1 MMPRQQS
8 PDDVLLSVIVP
19 AYNEAATIEA
29 ALRQLK
35 QVPLRVEVIAV
46 NDASTDGTGTILDG
60 LAGSGLVQRVLHH
73 ATNRGKGAAL
83 RTGIAAATGSVIVA
97 QDADL
102 EYDPAELPR
111 LLAPIKEGRA
121 DAVYGSRFQGGPR
134 RVLFFWHA
142 VGNNFLTLV
151 STMFTNLNLTDME
164 TGSKLVRADL
174 LKRLPLTATRVGI
187 ELELTAR
194 LAQAGARILGLALS
208 YRGPT
213 DAEGQKMTSGDGAPP

>member
-1 MMPRQQS
+1 MKGMIR
-8 PDDVLLSVIVP
+8 
-19 AYNEAATIEA
+19 
-29 ALRQLK
+29 
-35 QVPLRVEVIAV
+35 PLRFYRHEL
-46 NDASTDGTGTILDG
+46 NDSKFKREIYRLCFFFFFQAEDGIRDLTVTGVQTCALPIFLDG

-73 ATNRGKGAAL
+73 PTNRGKGAAL

-142 VGNNFLTLV
+142 VGNN
-151 STMFTNLNLTDME
+151 
-164 TGSKLVRADL
+164 
-174 LKRLPLTATRVGI
+174 
-187 ELELTAR
+187 
-194 LAQAGARILGLALS
+194 
-208 YRGPT
+208 
-213 DAEGQKMTSGDGAPP
+213 